1 MSCFSAGRNR
11 TLGIKKLHDIRV
23 PMPPIEAQRTFSKLY
38 DFREEL
44 QRLQVEANAEL
55 TAFIPALL
63 AKVFR
68 GKV

>member
-1 MSCFSAGRNR
+1 
-11 TLGIKKLHDIRV
+11 
-23 PMPPIEAQRTFSKLY
+23 MPPIEAQRTFSKLY